1 MNTLQTIWSALTVE
15 NEMLVKI
22 LSIPIAY
29 LDAYIMMSFFTT
41 LLNIAVSK
49 KRKLAYVLIYGTLG
63 SILVLAIPTTYKIF
77 VNLIIWPII
86 IYFVY
91 GMHHSNLNKK

>member
-29 LDAYIMMSFFTT
+29 LDAYIGMLFFTT
-41 LLNIAVSK
+41 LLNIDVSK
-49 KRKLAYVLIYGTLG
+49 KRKLAYVLIYGTYWFPF
-63 SILVLAIPTTYKIF
+63 ILHVFL
-77 VNLIIWPII
+77 WPQN
-86 IYFVY
+86 
-91 GMHHSNLNKK
+91 SLR